1 MSTGFTFP
9 WEKAAMH
16 GEELPEGLSL
26 PDQMAYT
33 CLRNIYFLYYNKTIS
48 RDQAA
53 AEKQR
58 IRVQWERAASVA
70 EFERKLSEHHAMV
83 IRETE
88 AAKTACRKDPTA
100 ENALRLCNAIDG
112 LPSPDIAGCAA
123 GSFWNGGNRPSA
135 RNVGPCVKSRPRRN
149 MPCSTQGAGTDHLSL
164 STAKGDTR
172 WQNVKSAEKP

>member
-53 AEKQR
+53 AGQDCLP
-58 IRVQWERAASVA
+58 ERYDSGKRPAA
-70 EFERKLSEHHAMV
+70 L
-83 IRETE
+83 
-88 AAKTACRKDPTA
+88 
-100 ENALRLCNAIDG
+100 
-112 LPSPDIAGCAA
+112 
-123 GSFWNGGNRPSA
+123 
-135 RNVGPCVKSRPRRN
+135 
-149 MPCSTQGAGTDHLSL
+149 
-164 STAKGDTR
+164 
-172 WQNVKSAEKP
+172 

>member
-53 AEKQR
+53 AE
-58 IRVQWERAASVA
+58 
-70 EFERKLSEHHAMV
+70 
-83 IRETE
+83 
-88 AAKTACRKDPTA
+88 
-100 ENALRLCNAIDG
+100 
-112 LPSPDIAGCAA
+112 
-123 GSFWNGGNRPSA
+123 
-135 RNVGPCVKSRPRRN
+135 
-149 MPCSTQGAGTDHLSL
+149 
-164 STAKGDTR
+164 
-172 WQNVKSAEKP
+172 